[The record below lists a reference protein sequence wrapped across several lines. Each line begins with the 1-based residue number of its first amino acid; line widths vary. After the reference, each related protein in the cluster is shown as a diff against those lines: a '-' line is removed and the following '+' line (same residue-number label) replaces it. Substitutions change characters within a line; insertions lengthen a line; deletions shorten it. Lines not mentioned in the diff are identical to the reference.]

1 MKAGPEWLK
10 APNST
15 TAGID
20 AHCGTD
26 NSLKRKSLFDLA
38 ALVRSVASGLLLT
51 WCKIILALLGPGR
64 KELGAEG
71 GDAGCINHSVTS
83 GTIHCL
89 HFQLLSWLIP
99 HGQAP
104 LFDTG

>member
-38 ALVRSVASGLLLT
+38 ALVRSVASGLLPHLVYNYSCIT
-51 WCKIILALLGPGR
+51 RSWQK
-64 KELGAEG
+64 GAG
-71 GDAGCINHSVTS
+71 S
-83 GTIHCL
+83 
-89 HFQLLSWLIP
+89 
-99 HGQAP
+99 
-104 LFDTG
+104 

>member
-1 MKAGPEWLK
+1 M
-10 APNST
+10 
-15 TAGID
+15 
-20 AHCGTD
+20 HCGTD
-26 NSLKRKSLFDLA
+26 NNLKRKSSFDLA

-51 WCKIILALLGPGR
+51 WCKIIFALPGPCR

-71 GDAGCINHSVTS
+71 GDAGSIKHSVTS
-83 GTIHCL
+83 GTIRCL

-99 HGQAP
+99 HGQAH